1 MDLTF
6 LSEAEE
12 TGIMNASANSQT
24 HERSGSGKDDVIIV
38 GAGFAG
44 MYMLCRLREAG
55 FRVKC
60 FDAGSGPGG
69 TWHWNRYP
77 GARCDIHSLAY
88 SYSFSKE
95 LEQEWEWSELYAA
108 QPEIER
114 YANHVADRFDLR
126 SSIQFK
132 TRIASCAY
140 DEAGRTWTVT
150 TDNGET
156 AKARYLI
163 MATGGYSVPAKP
175 RIPGIE
181 TFHGEVYFTNQWP
194 QHKVDFAGKRVGII
208 GTGSSGV
215 QTATAVAAEPIEH
228 LDIFQRT
235 ANFIVP
241 GWNRKADAEYT
252 RTFKAQY
259 PAFREA
265 AKWTGNGT
273 LFPPVKSL
281 GQLTTGAIADLDEV
295 TTRKRLEE
303 LWVTGGLY
311 FFGGVS
317 DLMTSEVANN
327 RVSDFFRQKIRE
339 RVRDPKLAEL
349 LMPRGF
355 FIGERRIIAEN
366 GYLEIFNQPNVSLID
381 VKSDPIT
388 AVTPAG
394 VKTRDKE
401 YPLDLLILATG
412 FDSGTGAML
421 QMDVRGKGGQKFKDK
436 WADGPVT
443 YLGLMANGFPN
454 MFMLAQPGSPSIR
467 SQVLVSIE
475 QHVDWVFD
483 LLEHAAKA
491 EVVEIEASRAA
502 EDAWTRHAA
511 EVADKSLFARSE
523 TQYVGANIPGK
534 PRVYLAYLGGVGVYR
549 KTCDAIRDNAYEGF
563 VLKTQTSVLPGH
575 EAWSGGSETPLV
587 WGTAV

>member
-1 MDLTF
+1 
-6 LSEAEE
+6 
-12 TGIMNASANSQT
+12 MNSAAHDQGGVLPSLQ
-24 HERSGSGKDDVIIV
+24 HDDVIVV

-44 MYMLCRLREAG
+44 MHMLHLLRSAG
-55 FRVKC
+55 YRVRC
-60 FDAGSGPGG
+60 FETGSGPGG
-69 TWHWNRYP
+69 TWYWNRYP

-88 SYSFSKE
+88 SFSFSKE

-126 SSIQFK
+126 RAIQFN
-132 TRIASCAY
+132 THIVSCTY
-140 DEAGRTWTVT
+140 DETGHIWTVT
-150 TDNGET
+150 TDKGAS

-175 RIPGIE
+175 QIAGLEMFR
-181 TFHGEVYFTNQWP
+181 GEAYFTNQWP
-194 QHKVDFAGKRVGII
+194 QRAVDYTGKRVGII

-215 QTATAVAAEPIEH
+215 QTATSVAAERVEH
-228 LDIFQRT
+228 LYIFQRT

-241 GWNRKADAEYT
+241 GWNRAADAEYT
-252 RTFKAQY
+252 REFKAGY
-259 PAFREA
+259 DAFREA

-273 LFPPVKSL
+273 LYPQVKSL
-281 GQLTTGAIADLDEV
+281 PKLTSGPIADLDEQALQQ
-295 TTRKRLEE
+295 RLDE

-317 DLMTSEVANN
+317 DLMTSEIANL
-327 RVSDFFRQKIRE
+327 RVSEFFRQKIRE
-339 RVRDPKLAEL
+339 RVCDAKLAEL
-349 LMPRGF
+349 LTPRGF

-366 GYLEIFNQPNVSLID
+366 GYLEIFNQAKVSLVD

-388 AVTPAG
+388 AVTPTG

-401 YPLDLLILATG
+401 YPLDILILATG

-421 QMDVRGKGGQKFKDK
+421 RIDVSGVGGQKFKDK
-436 WADGPVT
+436 WADGPRT

-454 MFMLAQPGSPSIR
+454 MFLIAQPGSPSIR

-475 QHVDWVFD
+475 QHVDWVFEM
-483 LLEHAAKA
+483 LEHARKSQ
-491 EVVEIEASRAA
+491 VVEIQASQAA
-502 EDAWTRHAA
+502 EDAWTKHVSD
-511 EVADKSLFARSE
+511 VAMKSLFARAD
-523 TQYVGANIPGK
+523 TQYVGSNIPGK

-549 KTCDAIRDNAYEGF
+549 KTCNSVRDKAYEGF
-563 VLKTQTSVLPGH
+563 VLRTETGTLP
-575 EAWSGGSETPLV
+575 GSETWSGANEIPLV

>member
-1 MDLTF
+1 
-6 LSEAEE
+6 
-12 TGIMNASANSQT
+12 MNASANSQT
-24 HERSGSGKDDVIIV
+24 HEWSGSGKDEVIIV

-44 MYMLCRLREAG
+44 MYMLRRLREAG
-55 FRVKC
+55 FPVKC
-60 FDAGSGPGG
+60 FESGSGPGG
-69 TWHWNRYP
+69 TWYWNRYP

-126 SSIQFK
+126 RSIQFN
-132 TRIASCAY
+132 TYIASCIY
-140 DEAGRTWTVT
+140 EEASRTWTVT
-150 TDNGET
+150 TDKGET

-163 MATGGYSVPAKP
+163 MATGGYSVPAKL

-181 TFHGEVYFTNQWP
+181 TFRGEAYFSNQWP

-215 QTATAVAAEPIEH
+215 QTATAVAAEPIER
-228 LDIFQRT
+228 LTIFQRT

-241 GWNRKADAEYT
+241 SWNRKADAEYT
-252 RTFKAQY
+252 RAFKADY

-273 LFPPVKSL
+273 LFPRVKSL
-281 GQLTTGAIADLDEV
+281 GQLTTGPIADLDEA
-295 TTRKRLEE
+295 TLQKRLEE

-339 RVRDPKLAEL
+339 RVHDPKLAEL

-355 FIGERRIIAEN
+355 FIGERRIISEN

-388 AVTPAG
+388 AVTPTG
-394 VKTRDKE
+394 VKTRDQE
-401 YPLDLLILATG
+401 YPLDILVLATG

-421 QMDVRGKGGQKFKDK
+421 RMKVSGKGGQKFKDK

-483 LLEHAAKA
+483 LLEHASKA

-502 EDAWTRHAA
+502 EDSWTRHAA

-549 KTCDAIRDNAYEGF
+549 ETCNTIRDNAYEGF
-563 VLKTQTSVLPGH
+563 ALRTQTGILPGR
-575 EAWSGGSETPLV
+575 ETWSGASKIPLV

>member
-1 MDLTF
+1 MSLPKD
-6 LSEAEE
+6 
-12 TGIMNASANSQT
+12 QQ
-24 HERSGSGKDDVIIV
+24 SGKEAARDRDDVIIV

-44 MYMLCRLREAG
+44 MYMLHRLRQAG
-55 FRVKC
+55 FPVRC
-60 FDAGSGPGG
+60 FEAGSGPGG
-69 TWHWNRYP
+69 TWYWNRYP

-126 SSIQFK
+126 RSIQFN
-132 TRIASCAY
+132 TRVESCTFDDAKH
-140 DEAGRTWTVT
+140 TWTVT
-150 TDNGET
+150 TDKGET
-156 AKARYLI
+156 ARARYLI

-175 RIPGIE
+175 QLPGLE
-181 TFHGEVYFTNQWP
+181 RFQGEAYFTNQWP
-194 QHKVDFAGKRVGII
+194 QHDVDYTGKRVGII

-215 QTATAVAAEPIEH
+215 QTATAVAAEKIKH
-228 LDIFQRT
+228 LTIFQRT

-241 GWNRKADAEYT
+241 GWNRAADPDYT
-252 RTFKAQY
+252 REFKAGY
-259 PAFREA
+259 DAFRAE

-273 LFPPVKSL
+273 LFPKVKSL
-281 GQLTTGAIADLDEV
+281 GTLTSGPIADLDGEAL
-295 TTRKRLEE
+295 KQRLEE
-303 LWVTGGLY
+303 LWQTGGLY

-327 RVSDFFRQKIRE
+327 HVSDFFRQKIRE

-355 FIGERRIIAEN
+355 FIGERRIISEN
-366 GYLEIFNQPNVSLID
+366 GYLEIFDRSDVSLVD
-381 VKSDPIT
+381 VKSDPIQEIT
-388 AVTPAG
+388 ATA
-394 VKTRDKE
+394 VKTRDSE
-401 YPLDLLILATG
+401 YPLDILILATG

-421 QMDVRGKGGQKFKDK
+421 QMDLRGKRGQSFKDK
-436 WADGPVT
+436 WADGPLT

-483 LLEHAAKA
+483 FLEHARAKR
-491 EVVEIEASRAA
+491 VVEIEASQAA
-502 EDAWTRHAA
+502 EDAWTTHAS
-511 EVADKSLFARSE
+511 EVAMKSLFARAE

-549 KTCDAIRDNAYEGF
+549 KTCDTIRENDYEGF
-563 VLKTQTSVLPGH
+563 ILKTESGALPGS
-575 EAWSGGSETPLV
+575 ATWSGGKETPLV

>member
-1 MDLTF
+1 M
-6 LSEAEE
+6 SA
-12 TGIMNASANSQT
+12 AANSQT
-24 HERSGSGKDDVIIV
+24 QKPSGAAKDNVIIV

-44 MYMLCRLREAG
+44 MYMLHRLRGAG
-55 FRVKC
+55 FGVQC
-60 FDAGSGPGG
+60 FEAGSGLGG
-69 TWHWNRYP
+69 TWFWNRYP
-77 GARCDIHSLAY
+77 GARCDVHSLAY

-95 LEQEWEWSELYAA
+95 LEQEWEWTELYAA

-126 SSIQFK
+126 RSIQFN

-140 DEAGRTWTVT
+140 DEAGRMWTVT
-150 TDNGET
+150 TDKGET
-156 AKARYLI
+156 AKARYVI

-181 TFHGEVYFTNQWP
+181 TFRGEAYFSNQWP

-215 QTATAVAAEPIEH
+215 QTATAVAAEPIAH

-241 GWNRKADAEYT
+241 SWNRKADAAYT
-252 RTFKAQY
+252 SEFKADY

-265 AKWTGNGT
+265 AKRTGNGT
-273 LFPPVKSL
+273 LFPRVKSL
-281 GQLTTGAIADLDEV
+281 GQLTNGPIADLDEA
-295 TTRKRLEE
+295 TLQKRLEE

-355 FIGERRIIAEN
+355 FIGERRIISEN

-388 AVTPAG
+388 AVTPTG

-401 YPLDLLILATG
+401 YPLDILVLATG

-421 QMDVRGKGGQKFKDK
+421 QMDVSGKGGQKFKDK
-436 WADGPVT
+436 WADGPLT

-467 SQVLVSIE
+467 SHVLVSIE

-483 LLEHAAKA
+483 MLEHASKA
-491 EVVEIEASRAA
+491 AVVEIEASRSA
-502 EDAWTRHAA
+502 EDSWTRHAA
-511 EVADKSLFARSE
+511 EVAGKSLFARSE
-523 TQYVGANIPGK
+523 TQYVGANVPGK

-549 KTCDAIRDNAYEGF
+549 ETCDTIRDNAYEGF
-563 VLKTQTSVLPGH
+563 TLRTQTGVLPGR
-575 EAWSGGSETPLV
+575 ETWSGASKIPLV